1 VTILSVGSGGAFS
14 TDRGK
19 GAAVPLQPH
28 SKVRTLVH

>member
-1 VTILSVGSGGAFS
+1 VTFMRVGSGGAFS

-19 GAAVPLQPH
+19 RAAVPLQPH